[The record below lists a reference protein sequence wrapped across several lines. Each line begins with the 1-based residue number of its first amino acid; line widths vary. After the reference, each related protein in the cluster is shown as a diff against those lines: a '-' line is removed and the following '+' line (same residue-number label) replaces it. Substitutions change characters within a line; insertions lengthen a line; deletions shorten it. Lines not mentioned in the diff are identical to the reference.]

1 MKILNIFSLISLF
14 ITFVNCIEIP
24 ASSLIVKDAL
34 AVINRSNVNNIS
46 VFLEDS
52 SIKAK
57 RDELDDIYNACQ
69 SEQNSFSE
77 CYTNGKN
84 DTETCNIMNGE
95 RCEKFYKNP
104 EAYIPS
110 CEKFDKTLAQGVYA
124 FYKYLGSLWHLV
136 CAENGNCEVAKELSN
151 KIKAGKIEPSD
162 LISPSESAINNDCQ
176 NKDCVGV
183 VIDMYEKQREFI
195 TVNIKVSNEKGKL
208 GSPVEVRNENVIK
221 GMIDK
226 ILEQLRAPTCV
237 QLNGIVKL
245 NTSTILLFSIITF
258 TLLFLI

>member
-1 MKILNIFSLISLF
+1 MKTLTLFTLVSIL

-24 ASSLIVKDAL
+24 TSSLIVKDAL
-34 AVINRSNVNNIS
+34 AVIKRSNINNIS
-46 VFLEDS
+46 IFLEDS
-52 SIKAK
+52 GIKAK
-57 RDELDDIYNACQ
+57 REELDDVYKACQ
-69 SEQNSFSE
+69 NEQNSFSE
-77 CYTNGKN
+77 CYTSGKN
-84 DTETCNIMNGE
+84 DTETCKIINGE
-95 RCEKFYKNP
+95 RCDKFYKDP
-104 EAYIPS
+104 AVHIPS
-110 CEKFDKTLAQGVYA
+110 CEKFDKTLAEGVNA

-136 CAENGNCEVAKELSN
+136 CAKNGNCEVAKELSN
-151 KIKAGKIEPSD
+151 KIKAGKFQPTD
-162 LISPSESAINNDCQ
+162 LITPSESAINNDCQ

-208 GSPVEVRNENVIK
+208 EVRNENVIK

-237 QLNGIVKL
+237 QLSGIVKL

-258 TLLFLI
+258 TLLFLV